1 MLKLGNG
8 KWLFPTGTPAGQAL
22 CVSLWCWD
30 SYWNASNNLTVN
42 ILVLF
47 YSWLFSWSPLEIYT
61 SLGIW
66 CCKHLSAKGR
76 SQTFL
81 RTVNLIKQGFVVEES
96 MGLGMHRGGRGK
108 KPHITE
114 EEGGK
119 IPRKNYCL
127 WSTSFV
133 GWLHVLFYP
142 CKLLGRD
149 SFFRKAKFRKA
160 K

>member
-22 CVSLWCWD
+22 CVSLWWD

-76 SQTFL
+76 SQIFL
-81 RTVNLIKQGFVVEES
+81 RIINLIKQGFVVEES
-96 MGLGMHRGGRGK
+96 MGLGMHSWWQGEESTHYRGRGMSIK
-108 KPHITE
+108 QSI
-114 EEGGK
+114 
-119 IPRKNYCL
+119 KNKQRTYLNVLLYNLFFL
-127 WSTSFV
+127 WI
-133 GWLHVLFYP
+133 FYNP
-142 CKLLGRD
+142 L
-149 SFFRKAKFRKA
+149 SSISYSN
-160 K
+160 